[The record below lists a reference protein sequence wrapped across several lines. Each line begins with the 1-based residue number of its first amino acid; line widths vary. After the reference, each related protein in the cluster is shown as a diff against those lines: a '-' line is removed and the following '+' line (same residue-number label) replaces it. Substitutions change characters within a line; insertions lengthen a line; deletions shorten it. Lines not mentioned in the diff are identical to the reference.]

1 MTDSGPEFSK
11 EEHSNSPSKQHTRN
25 NSIPKNTKL
34 SNISNSS
41 PKRLAD
47 KYDKRKSDFSKGFLP
62 HNISRTPRRKYT
74 YILVLTSL
82 NGTFERKHVMV
93 PFKPDGLKLGRPVAN
108 SNNNSNSSLRG
119 GKRLDSHAFSQVR
132 SDNGNFDSRVL
143 SRNHALL
150 SCDPLTGKIY
160 IRDLKSS
167 NGTFINGH
175 RIGSNDVEIKV
186 GDVIDLGT
194 DIDTK
199 IEHRKIS
206 ATVEELFV
214 QPLLEAPIPQE
225 DLDVHDCG
233 TISKREEAAAITSYI
248 YGDSNNLELEEV
260 ILGSETEILSGIFI
274 NNCIGTS
281 STLSNVIK
289 TLATEISFS
298 KYDNSKLQSMENFL
312 ISYTTH
318 LEYTNKLLVEKN
330 DQQLVKLQNGL
341 RRKLSEKYEK
351 IIEQNRNQIKQ
362 LERDHMFSKKSF
374 EVKKRRSNEKQ
385 RNIEREIED
394 LKTRLEVERYK
405 NSQILKKNK
414 LKGQEP
420 LTASKKNK
428 DAHDTKSVP
437 GVNPNDVGR
446 FSIKKSLSDHLTLL
460 TFGTI
465 SIGIIAI
472 VFKFFTPS

>member
-1 MTDSGPEFSK
+1 MTGSRLEFSK
-11 EEHSNSPSKQHTRN
+11 EEHPSSPDKQYIRNST
-25 NSIPKNTKL
+25 IPKDVKL
-34 SNISNSS
+34 SNGSNGTS
-41 PKRLAD
+41 KRPVQ
-47 KYDKRKSDFSKGFLP
+47 KHDKRTSELAKNVLP

-82 NGTFERKHVMV
+82 NGTFETKHVV
-93 PFKPDGLKLGRPVAN
+93 IPFKPDGLKLGRPVAN
-108 SNNNSNSSLRG
+108 SNNNSTSSLRG
-119 GKRLDSHAFSQVR
+119 GKRLDSHTFSQVR
-132 SDNGNFDSRVL
+132 CDNGNFDSRVL

-150 SCDPLTGKIY
+150 SCNPLTGKVY

-175 RIGSNDVEIKV
+175 RIGSNDLEIKV

-199 IEHRKIS
+199 IEHLKIS

-214 QPLLEAPIPQE
+214 QPLVESQTSQNE
-225 DLDVHDCG
+225 GGDDWDTV
-233 TISKREEAAAITSYI
+233 SKREEAAAITSYI

-281 STLSNVIK
+281 TALSNVIK

-318 LEYTNKLLVEKN
+318 LEYTNKLLVERN
-330 DQQLVKLQNGL
+330 DQQLVKLQKGL
-341 RRKLSEKYEK
+341 RRNLSEKYEK
-351 IIEQNRNQIKQ
+351 VIEQNRNQIKQ
-362 LERDHMFSKKSF
+362 FERDHMFFKKSF
-374 EVKKRRSNEKQ
+374 EVKKRRNNEKQ
-385 RNIEREIED
+385 KNIEREIED

-414 LKGQEP
+414 LKEQNLP
-420 LTASKKNK
+420 TACKKKNDVQ
-428 DAHDTKSVP
+428 DAKNTP
-437 GVNPNDVGR
+437 GINPNHVDK
-446 FSIKKSLSDHLTLL
+446 FSIKKTLSDNFTLL

-472 VFKFFTPS
+472 VFKFLTPS

>member
-1 MTDSGPEFSK
+1 MTASGPEFNK
-11 EEHSNSPSKQHTRN
+11 EDQLSSPGKKHIRN
-25 NSIPKNTKL
+25 NSIPKNAKL
-34 SNISNSS
+34 IDGSNNAS
-41 PKRLAD
+41 KRPVE
-47 KYDKRKSDFSKGFLP
+47 KYDKRIIDTTKSYFP
-62 HNISRTPRRKYT
+62 HSISRTPRRKYT

-82 NGTFERKHVMV
+82 NGTFESKHLVV

-108 SNNNSNSSLRG
+108 SNNNSSSSLRG
-119 GKRLDSHAFSQVR
+119 GKRVDSHTFSQVR
-132 SDNGNFDSRVL
+132 CGNGNFDSRVL

-150 SCDPLTGKIY
+150 SCDPLTGKVY

-167 NGTFINGH
+167 NGTFINGQ

-214 QPLLEAPIPQE
+214 QPLLESWIFENE
-225 DLDVHDCG
+225 DSGDCG
-233 TISKREEAAAITSYI
+233 TISEKEEAAAITSYV

-260 ILGSETEILSGIFI
+260 ILGSDTEILSGIFI

-281 STLSNVIK
+281 PTLSNVIK
-289 TLATEISFS
+289 TLATEISFC

-312 ISYTTH
+312 INHTTH

-341 RRKLSEKYEK
+341 RRKLSGKYEK

-362 LERDHMFSKKSF
+362 LERDHMFFKKSF
-374 EVKKRRSNEKQ
+374 EVKKRRNNEKQ
-385 RNIEREIED
+385 KSMEREIED

-405 NSQILKKNK
+405 NSQMMKKNK
-414 LKGQEP
+414 QKEQEFS
-420 LTASKKNK
+420 TASKKKNIER
-428 DAHDTKSVP
+428 DTRSVP
-437 GVNPNDVGR
+437 GTNPKGTDK
-446 FSIKKSLSDHLTLL
+446 FSIKNTLCNHFTLL

-465 SIGIIAI
+465 SIGLIAI
-472 VFKFFTPS
+472 VFKFLSPN

>member
-34 SNISNSS
+34 SNILNSS

-119 GKRLDSHAFSQVR
+119 GKKLDSHAFSQVR

-206 ATVEELFV
+206 ATVEELFI

-233 TISKREEAAAITSYI
+233 TISKEKR
-248 YGDSNNLELEEV
+248 
-260 ILGSETEILSGIFI
+260 
-274 NNCIGTS
+274 
-281 STLSNVIK
+281 
-289 TLATEISFS
+289 
-298 KYDNSKLQSMENFL
+298 
-312 ISYTTH
+312 
-318 LEYTNKLLVEKN
+318 LL
-330 DQQLVKLQNGL
+330 L
-341 RRKLSEKYEK
+341 
-351 IIEQNRNQIKQ
+351 
-362 LERDHMFSKKSF
+362 
-374 EVKKRRSNEKQ
+374 
-385 RNIEREIED
+385 
-394 LKTRLEVERYK
+394 
-405 NSQILKKNK
+405 
-414 LKGQEP
+414 
-420 LTASKKNK
+420 
-428 DAHDTKSVP
+428 
-437 GVNPNDVGR
+437 
-446 FSIKKSLSDHLTLL
+446 
-460 TFGTI
+460 
-465 SIGIIAI
+465 
-472 VFKFFTPS
+472 

>member
-1 MTDSGPEFSK
+1 MTGSGPFLNNG
-11 EEHSNSPSKQHTRN
+11 EHPSSPDKQHIGN
-25 NSIPKNTKL
+25 NSIPENTKPING
-34 SNISNSS
+34 SNNSS
-41 PKRLAD
+41 KRPVE
-47 KYDKRKSDFSKGFLP
+47 KHDKRITDSSKNFLP

-82 NGTFERKHVMV
+82 NGTFESKHIVI

-108 SNNNSNSSLRG
+108 SNNNSSSSLRG
-119 GKRLDSHAFSQVR
+119 GKRLDSHTFSQVR

-150 SCDPLTGKIY
+150 SCDPVTGKVY

-167 NGTFINGH
+167 NGTFINGK
-175 RIGSNDVEIKV
+175 RIGSNDVEVKV

-206 ATVEELFV
+206 ATVEELFI
-214 QPLLEAPIPQE
+214 QPLLESETFE
-225 DLDVHDCG
+225 DDDSDDCG
-233 TISKREEAAAITSYI
+233 TISKREEAAAISSYI

-260 ILGSETEILSGIFI
+260 ILGSDTEILSGIFI

-281 STLSNVIK
+281 ATLSNVIK
-289 TLATEISFS
+289 TLATEIAFS
-298 KYDNSKLQSMENFL
+298 KYDNSKLQSTEGFL
-312 ISYTTH
+312 INYTTH
-318 LEYTNKLLVEKN
+318 LEYTNKLLVERN

-341 RRKLSEKYEK
+341 RRNLSEKYEK

-362 LERDHMFSKKSF
+362 LERDHMFFKKSF
-374 EVKKRRSNEKQ
+374 EVKKRRNNEKQ
-385 RNIEREIED
+385 KNMEREIED

-414 LKGQEP
+414 IKEQE
-420 LTASKKNK
+420 LSTASKKKNHVH
-428 DAHDTKSVP
+428 DAKSVSSI
-437 GVNPNDVGR
+437 NPNGVDK
-446 FSIKKSLSDHLTLL
+446 FNIKKQINDHFALL

>member
-1 MTDSGPEFSK
+1 MTGPGPEINK
-11 EEHSNSPSKQHTRN
+11 EEHPSSPGKKQITY
-25 NSIPKNTKL
+25 NSIPKNANLIDGSTNL
-34 SNISNSS
+34 S
-41 PKRLAD
+41 KRPIE
-47 KYDKRKSDFSKGFLP
+47 KYDRRIADPTKSYFP
-62 HNISRTPRRKYT
+62 HSISRTPRRKYT

-82 NGTFERKHVMV
+82 NGTFESKHVV
-93 PFKPDGLKLGRPVAN
+93 IPFKPDGLKLGRPVAN
-108 SNNNSNSSLRG
+108 SNSSSSSSLRG
-119 GKRLDSHAFSQVR
+119 GKRVDSHTFSQVR

-150 SCDPLTGKIY
+150 SCDPLTGKVY

-167 NGTFINGH
+167 NGTFINGQ

-214 QPLLEAPIPQE
+214 QPLLESPIFE
-225 DLDVHDCG
+225 NENSDDCH
-233 TISKREEAAAITSYI
+233 TITEKEEAAAITSHI

-260 ILGSETEILSGIFI
+260 ILGSDTEILSGIFI

-281 STLSNVIK
+281 PTLSNIIK
-289 TLATEISFS
+289 TLAMEIPFS
-298 KYDNSKLQSMENFL
+298 KCDNFKLQSMENFL
-312 ISYTTH
+312 INYTTH

-341 RRKLSEKYEK
+341 RRKLSGKYEK
-351 IIEQNRNQIKQ
+351 IIEQNRNQVKQ
-362 LERDHMFSKKSF
+362 LERDHMFFKKSF
-374 EVKKRRSNEKQ
+374 EVKKRRNNEKQ
-385 RNIEREIED
+385 KSMEREIED

-405 NSQILKKNK
+405 NSQMMKKNK
-414 LKGQEP
+414 QKEQE
-420 LTASKKNK
+420 LSTASKKK
-428 DAHDTKSVP
+428 TTEHDTRGVP
-437 GVNPNDVGR
+437 GMNPKGTDK
-446 FSIKKSLSDHLTLL
+446 FSIKNTLCNHFTLL

-472 VFKFFTPS
+472 VFKILSPN